1 MKRVAIGVLVAVI
14 VALLV
19 RPEIARYRA
28 EHQLGTA
35 NAAFE
40 LVLARASE
48 VENAAEVLPRVSE
61 RAATATA
68 SLPGDSRGWVLAG
81 SCRLVAGDTAR
92 ALELYRR
99 ALAQGERAE
108 IHLNLGR
115 ALALLQD
122 VDAARIAFVRSIWIS
137 PALLRAVPPGFQD
150 AVSAEITRLESELAA
165 GKLSAPPPPPR

>member
-1 MKRVAIGVLVAVI
+1 VTRVA
-14 VALLV
+14 VALIAAVVAAFLV

-28 EHQLGTA
+28 ERQLGAA

-48 VENAAEVLPRVSE
+48 IENAGEVLSRISE
-61 RAATATA
+61 RAATASG

-81 SCRLVAGDTAR
+81 SCRLVAGETAR

-99 ALAQGERAE
+99 ALSQGERAE

-122 VDAARIAFVRSIWIS
+122 VDGARGAFIRSIWIS
-137 PALLRAVPPGFQD
+137 PALLRAVPSGFQD
-150 AVSAEITRLESELAA
+150 DVSAEITRLDAELAA
-165 GKLSAPPPPPR
+165 GRLSAPPPPPR

>member
-1 MKRVAIGVLVAVI
+1 MKRAAIVLLAAVI
-14 VALLV
+14 LALLV

-28 EHQLGTA
+28 ERQLGAA

-48 VENAAEVLPRVSE
+48 VENAAEVLSRVSE
-61 RAATATA
+61 RAATAAA

-81 SCRLVAGDTAR
+81 SCRLVAGETAR
-92 ALELYRR
+92 AMELYRR
-99 ALAQGERAE
+99 ALTQGERAE

-122 VDAARIAFVRSIWIS
+122 LDAARTAFVRSIWIS

-150 AVSAEITRLESELAA
+150 QVSAEVTRLEAELSA
-165 GKLSAPPPPPR
+165 GNLTAPPPPPR

>member
-1 MKRVAIGVLVAVI
+1 MKRAAIVLVAVVI
-14 VALLV
+14 LALLV

-28 EHQLGTA
+28 ERQLGAA

-48 VENAAEVLPRVSE
+48 VENAAEVLSRVSE
-61 RAATATA
+61 RAATAAA

-81 SCRLVAGDTAR
+81 SCRLVAGETAR
-92 ALELYRR
+92 AMELYRR
-99 ALAQGERAE
+99 ALTQGERAE

-122 VDAARIAFVRSIWIS
+122 LDAARTAFVRSIWIS

-150 AVSAEITRLESELAA
+150 QVSAEVTRLEADLSA
-165 GKLSAPPPPPR
+165 GKLTAPPPPPR

>member
-1 MKRVAIGVLVAVI
+1 MKRAAIAVLGAGVLL
-14 VALLV
+14 LLV

-28 EHQLGTA
+28 ERQLGSA

-40 LVLARASE
+40 LLLARASE
-48 VENAAEVLPRVSE
+48 VENATEVLPRVSE
-61 RAATATA
+61 RAATAA
-68 SLPGDSRGWVLAG
+68 LSLPGDSRGWVLAG

-99 ALAQGERAE
+99 ALSLGERAE

-122 VDAARIAFVRSIWIS
+122 VDGANKAFVRSIWIS

-150 AVSAEITRLESELAA
+150 AVSAEITRLEAELAA
-165 GKLSAPPPPPR
+165 GRLSAPPRPPL